1 MDMDKND
8 IIAFFQE
15 LRLKSLNNKNIGF
28 IDKIFEEYE
37 ISKLDIKRFYRYL
50 DKNIKKDIILEE
62 DSDHIDD
69 E

>member
-1 MDMDKND
+1 MDKND